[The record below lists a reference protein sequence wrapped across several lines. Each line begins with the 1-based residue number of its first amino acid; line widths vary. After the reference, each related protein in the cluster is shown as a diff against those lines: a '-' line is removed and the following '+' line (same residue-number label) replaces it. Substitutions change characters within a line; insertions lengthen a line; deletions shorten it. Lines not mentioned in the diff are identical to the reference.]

1 MKNRTPDRLTIL
13 ATAAI
18 KAGMSY
24 GKYMALHGYNP
35 PIIRQEPEPEP
46 DDYEDDN
53 AICPECGKPFYKT
66 YKCRVYCSFACY
78 SAYSRKRA
86 NRRSHE
92 KRAAMAAKKKEET
105 LC

>member
-13 ATAAI
+13 ATAAT

-35 PIIRQEPEPEP
+35 PIIRQEP
-46 DDYEDDN
+46 DDNEDDN
-53 AICPECGKPFYKT
+53 AICPECGKPFHKT
-66 YKCRVYCSFACY
+66 AKCRVYCSFDCY

-86 NRRSHE
+86 NRRYYE

>member
-35 PIIRQEPEPEP
+35 PIIRREPEP
-46 DDYEDDN
+46 DDNEDNN
-53 AICPECGKPFYKT
+53 AICPECGKPFHKT
-66 YKCRVYCSFACY
+66 DKRREYCSFDCY

-86 NRRSHE
+86 NRRYYE

>member
-35 PIIRQEPEPEP
+35 PIIRQEPEP
-46 DDYEDDN
+46 DDYEDNN
-53 AICPECGKPFYKT
+53 AICPECGKPFHKT
-66 YKCRVYCSFACY
+66 DKRREYCSFDCY

-86 NRRSHE
+86 NRRYYE